1 MRLLVLHASQGE
13 VGSRQL
19 LDVGKNE
26 RSQRLAVLVEWKRK
40 RVSMTDEIESKIVKF
55 MDDLGEHCE
64 SIRLFTTFPEGDGCT
79 GSFTIGRGNFHAQ
92 RGQVQEWLINQD
104 ENVRINARHKDDE

>member
-1 MRLLVLHASQGE
+1 
-13 VGSRQL
+13 
-19 LDVGKNE
+19 
-26 RSQRLAVLVEWKRK
+26 
-40 RVSMTDEIESKIVKF
+40 MTDEIESKIVKF

-92 RGQVQEWLINQD
+92 RGQIQQWMIRQD
-104 ENVRINARHKDDE
+104 ENVRINERKDSKENE

>member
-1 MRLLVLHASQGE
+1 MRLLVLHAGQGAA
-13 VGSRQL
+13 GPRQL
-19 LDVGKNE
+19 LDVGKDE

-40 RVSMTDEIESKIVKF
+40 RVAMTNEIEIKIVKF

-92 RGQVQEWLINQD
+92 RGQIQEWLINQD
-104 ENVRINARHKDDE
+104 ENVRINARKKDDE